1 MVRRA
6 RTDPRVPRAEGTAGT
21 RRLLLAATSTV
32 VAAPAVAAPALRV
45 LGGPGR
51 LVGGLVSGHVEA
63 LGGLVGRPV
72 SGLLGLL
79 EVLGRLLEAPH
90 EPAHGHAIDPRDP
103 TEAHVLLALG
113 RHLRRRLSEGLG
125 RRERVPGLC
134 EEPVGDQLGEAI
146 GNQRLA
152 EPPAILTA
160 LGKDGC
166 RGVRARAP
174 PP

>member
-32 VAAPAVAAPALRV
+32 VATPAVAAPALRA

-51 LVGGLVSGHVEA
+51 LVGG
-63 LGGLVGRPV
+63 PV

-113 RHLRRRLSEGLG
+113 RHLRRRLSEGLS
-125 RRERVPGLC
+125 RCERVPGLC
-134 EEPVGDQLGEAI
+134 EEP
-146 GNQRLA
+146 
-152 EPPAILTA
+152 
-160 LGKDGC
+160 
-166 RGVRARAP
+166 
-174 PP
+174 